1 MKKSELISLIA
12 EKSGLSKTD
21 AEKVFS
27 ATFEVIAENLAQQK
41 KVMVH
46 GFGGFATKERKA
58 RKGRNP
64 STGEEITIPEATIA
78 IFKPATQLK
87 ETINN

>member
-21 AEKVFS
+21 AEKVFE
-27 ATFEVIAENLAQQK
+27 ATFEVIAENMAQQK
-41 KVMVH
+41 KVMVQ
-46 GFGGFATKERKA
+46 GFGGFSTKERKA

-64 STGEEITIPEATIA
+64 STGEEIVIPEATVA